1 MYAGETLLRFCLDRQ
16 PLAYYVSLS
25 ACGRVEDDGQDEDED
40 EDEDEE
46 SETYAEDRTMVT
58 AFVLIS
64 AKRDLIPE
72 TAQALSALE
81 GVAEVYSV
89 AGPFDIVAVIR
100 VRTNEEL
107 AELVT
112 GHLLK
117 LKGIE
122 RSETL
127 IAFRAFSKFDLE
139 RMFSI
144 GME

>member
-1 MYAGETLLRFCLDRQ
+1 M
-16 PLAYYVSLS
+16 S
-25 ACGRVEDDGQDEDED
+25 ACEPHHIL
-40 EDEDEE
+40 EE
-46 SETYAEDRTMVT
+46 RTMVT

-89 AGPFDIVAVIR
+89 AGEFDLVAVIR

-107 AELVT
+107 ADLVT
-112 GHLLK
+112 GRLLK

-144 GME
+144 GLE